1 MKIKTI
7 SFVNHN
13 TGWEIRNMSLSYLTL
28 FVGASGVGKTK
39 ILRAIYCLSRIA
51 AGDSYNGI
59 EWNVTFEC
67 HEREYRWSGE
77 FVGIKEEGLSYFERN
92 EQSYPIKKEKLS
104 DMSTDFV
111 VRTNDEIIFNGK
123 PTVKLDTSKSII
135 SLLKEEDDIKPVFD
149 AFRQIYF
156 LKNDNRSIRVSPVIN
171 KKREQIKDAES
182 LHDNRILT
190 PIEKLFVL
198 RKNELNLFESI
209 KQDFISI
216 FPLVEDIDFTAERFF
231 DGTSCPVLRI
241 KERGVSSWIYQDE
254 ISSGMIRTLS
264 QITMLAL
271 AQDGDVILIDEFENG
286 LGVNCIDRL
295 TDQIKDVDQEVQVI
309 MTSHHPYIINHIP
322 VGWWKVVTR
331 SHSMVS
337 AYTAEQLHIGEY
349 SKHEAFMQLIQTDAF
364 TKGQK

>member
-1 MKIKTI
+1 
-7 SFVNHN
+7 
-13 TGWEIRNMSLSYLTL
+13 MSLSYLTL

-111 VRTNDEIIFNGK
+111 VRTNDEIIFNGN

-241 KERGVSSWIYQDE
+241 KERGVCSWIYQDE

-322 VGWWKVVTR
+322 VGCWKVVTR